1 MSGMAPTDPL
11 ERRPLKPA
19 DSARALLLSQEA
31 AWNQTEQDWRLMIR
45 LGEAVGMWTP
55 EERLVATALML
66 PFGAPFAWI
75 SMVIVA
81 RDHRHRGIATD
92 LLQHCQQRLREKGL
106 VAGLDATEAGRPVYL
121 PLGFQD
127 VYPLTRMFR
136 KTAVSPVEP
145 VAPPA
150 GTEIVPMKRED
161 LAGVCAFDRSGFGGD
176 RSAILRHLWERRP
189 GIAHVARQ
197 GGSLVGYVLGRD
209 GREAAY
215 VGPLLAKSADVAVV
229 LADRALAVLSEPAF
243 MDVPDAQAPLLGWLA
258 ERGFIRQR
266 GYSRMY
272 DGRSRPFDTPELV
285 FAIAGPELG

>member
-1 MSGMAPTDPL
+1 MAPTDPL
-11 ERRPLKPA
+11 ERRPLRPA
-19 DSARALLLSQEA
+19 DSARAVLLSQEA
-31 AWNQTEQDWRLMIR
+31 AWNQTERDWRLMIR

-55 EERLVATALML
+55 AERLVATALIL

-127 VYPLTRMFR
+127 VYPLTRMVR
-136 KTAVSPVEP
+136 KTAGRRFES

-150 GTEIVPMKRED
+150 GVEIVPMSRKE
-161 LAGVCAFDRSGFGGD
+161 LEAVYAFDRPGFGGD
-176 RSAILRHLWERRP
+176 RSAILRHLRERRP
-189 GIAHVARQ
+189 GMAHVARQ
-197 GGSLVGYVLGRD
+197 GGGLAGYVLGRD

-215 VGPLLAKSADVAVV
+215 VGPLLANSSDVAVA
-229 LADRALAVLSEPAF
+229 LADRALAGLSEPAF
-243 MDVPDAQAPLLGWLA
+243 MDVPDAQAPLLDWLA
-258 ERGFIRQR
+258 ERGFARQR
-266 GYSRMY
+266 AYTRMY
-272 DGRSRPFDTPELV
+272 EGRSAPFDTPKLI